1 MTGNMPRPCRK
12 SKPMTCATA
21 QAIDMRTKKQ
31 FLDMLELA
39 GLH

>member
-1 MTGNMPRPCRK
+1 VGK
-12 SKPMTCATA
+12 ELVA

-31 FLDMLELA
+31 FLEMLEMA